1 MNLRSLLDI
10 ESAVALPVALFDPI
24 ALLDPIAPLD
34 VAPRLLVLPVAPLV
48 PPAPIVLLAP
58 PVPVVPLDAAGRLD
72 EPELVVPGAV
82 FCAETAAAM
91 QNETTPAI
99 RAGPEKRMVDIDP
112 SIK

>member
-24 ALLDPIAPLD
+24 ALLDVAPL
-34 VAPRLLVLPVAPLV
+34 LLVLPAALLAPPV
-48 PPAPIVLLAP
+48 PMALLAP
-58 PVPVVPLDAAGRLD
+58 PVPVVPLEAAGRLD